1 MCKEKDGI
9 KLLQERKSRINIKDN
24 LDIFVAVAIIMIVMM
39 IIIPLPKGVLDL
51 LLAIN
56 ITLAITIMLITVFAT
71 NVLQLS
77 VFPTL
82 LLVTTL
88 YRLALNISST
98 RLILTEGD
106 AGNIIDAFGEF
117 VIGGNYVVGIIIFLI
132 IMVIQ
137 FIVITNGSGRVSEV
151 SARFTLDAMPG
162 KQMSIDADLNAGL
175 IDEATAKK
183 KRQELQEEADFYGS
197 MDGASKFVKG
207 DAIAGIVI
215 TMINILGG
223 IVIGVVMKNMDI
235 ADAAQR
241 YIRLTVGDGL
251 VGQIPALLIS
261 TSSGILVTRAGNS
274 DNVGKNLAKQL
285 TGFPVAIAIASGV
298 MFALALIP
306 QMPKVPFLFASAATG
321 FLAYM
326 LFKENKNKQKLEQ
339 VLEQEETMEV
349 ERREPENVMNLISV
363 EPMEVEIGYGLI
375 PLADESSGG
384 DLLQRIASV
393 RRQCAI
399 EMGIV
404 VQPIRIR
411 DNLQLKTNEY
421 VIKIRGTVIASAELM
436 ANMLLC
442 MDPTGENSDIPGIKT
457 IEPTFNLPAVWINKD
472 QREEAEIKG
481 LTVVDPTTVMV
492 THLTETIK
500 AHAYELLGRQ
510 EVKLLV
516 DNLKEKYS
524 AVVEEL
530 IPDLLTIG
538 ELQKVLQNLLR
549 EKVPIK
555 DLVTIMES
563 LADNSRNTKDI
574 EVLTEYVRYALART
588 ICNQV
593 VNEDRAITVVTLDPQ
608 IEQLISSNVQKS
620 INGSFPAIDPDV
632 TTNLFKKLKETLDS
646 VYFYNNQQIVLVS
659 PNIRPV
665 FRKLV
670 EMAFPHLMVLS
681 LNEIPNDV
689 EIRTEGVVRL

>member
-1 MCKEKDGI
+1 MLENNRLNLKKNTDILVAFGVLGI
-9 KLLQERKSRINIKDN
+9 VL
-24 LDIFVAVAIIMIVMM
+24 M
-39 IIIPLPKGVLDL
+39 IIIPLPSAILDV
-51 LLAIN
+51 LLAFN
-56 ITLAITIMLITVFAT
+56 ITLSAIIIMITMFTT

-88 YRLALNISST
+88 LRLGLNISST
-98 RLILTEGD
+98 RLILSEGS
-106 AGNIIDAFGEF
+106 AGKIIEAFGEF

-132 IMVIQ
+132 IIIIQ
-137 FIVITNGSGRVSEV
+137 FVVITNGAGRVSEV

-162 KQMSIDADLNAGL
+162 KQMSIDADLNAGI
-175 IDEATAKK
+175 IDEVTAR
-183 KRQELQEEADFYGS
+183 KRREDLQSEADFYGA

-207 DAIAGIVI
+207 DAIAGIII
-215 TMINILGG
+215 TIINIIAG
-223 IVIGVVMKNMDI
+223 IIIGVMGGMDFLQ
-235 ADAAQR
+235 AGAT
-241 YIRLTVGDGL
+241 YTKLTIGDGL
-251 VGQIPALLIS
+251 VSQIPALLIS
-261 TSSGILVTRAGNS
+261 TASGILVTRSGSA
-274 DNVGKNLAKQL
+274 DNFGKTFSKQL
-285 TGFPVAIAIASGV
+285 TAFPVALGIVSAV
-298 MFALALIP
+298 MFFLALIP
-306 QMPKVPFLFASAATG
+306 SMPMFPFMLAAVTG
-321 FLAYM
+321 AVSTYM
-326 LFKENKNKQKLEQ
+326 LIKEEQKT
-339 VLEQEETMEV
+339 QEEELARV
-349 ERREPENVMNLISV
+349 EEEYTELERKEPENVMTLISV

-375 PLADESSGG
+375 PLADESTGG

-442 MDPTGENSDIPGIKT
+442 MDPTGDNSQIAGIRT
-457 IEPTFNLPAVWINKD
+457 IEPTFKLPAVWINKD

-500 AHAYELLGRQ
+500 SHSYELLGRQ
-510 EVKLLV
+510 EVQLIV
-516 DNLKEKYS
+516 ENTKEKYS
-524 AVVEEL
+524 AVVDEL
-530 IPDLLTIG
+530 IPDLMTIG

-555 DLVTIMES
+555 DMVTIMES
-563 LADNSRNTKDI
+563 LADNSRLTKDL
-574 EVLTEYVRYALART
+574 ELLTEYVRFSLSRT
-588 ICNQV
+588 ICNQIID
-593 VNEDRAITVVTLDPQ
+593 EERAITVVTLSPQ
-608 IEQLISSNVQKS
+608 IEEIIAANTQKS
-620 INGSFPAIDPDV
+620 IQGSFPAVDPD
-632 TTNLFKKLKETLDS
+632 TTTKIFNCIRDTIDR
-646 VYFYNNQQIVLVS
+646 VYFYNNQPVILVS

-665 FRKLV
+665 FRKLI
-670 EMAFPHLMVLS
+670 EMVFPHIMVIS

-689 EIRTEGVVRL
+689 EIRTEGVLSL